1 MRSLYFRVFV
11 ITIYTITLSSLLGFV
26 VSNMYYH
33 WKLKPYNDAKLTGIA
48 GHIREF
54 AQRNPE
60 LLQSYLQ
67 NAADLGYQLYLYGE
81 DGTGTFYGG
90 AFRRR
95 ELPQAVVDE
104 VLAGGQYHGVARF
117 PGHLLITG
125 YFNNSLEN
133 SVGLPLEAGDK
144 RYALFLRPDISLQF
158 GELRVF
164 FAMILVLSILFS
176 IPYFLLSTR
185 YLVQP
190 ITFLTEA
197 TKRIA
202 QGDFNLRLPTRR
214 KDEIG
219 QLASHFQI
227 MSSQLERSD
236 KARKEFVANVSHE
249 IHSPLA
255 SIQGF
260 ADTLLQDELDHEQ
273 RRYYAGIIGQE
284 ARHLTALSRQL
295 LLLSKLDHDKQAI
308 AKTLFSVK
316 TQLRQSLKLLD
327 WQLTEKGLAVR
338 MQIPAD
344 LNVFGDEV
352 LLMQVWS
359 NLLSN
364 AVKHIAEGRSIEI
377 KAYEENGWTCVHISD
392 NGNGIPEEQLPYIF
406 DRFYR
411 GDGARQRGAG
421 STGLGLSIVWEI
433 IKLHGGEIKVQSSA
447 GKGTAFLVR
456 LPKINKTTGRSSNS

>member
-11 ITIYTITLSSLLGFV
+11 ITIYTITLSSLLGFI
-26 VSNMYYH
+26 VSNAYYH
-33 WKLKPYNDAKLTGIA
+33 WKLKPYNDAKLSGMA

-54 AQRNPE
+54 VQRNPE
-60 LLQSYLQ
+60 LLHEYLQ
-67 NAADLGYQLYLYGE
+67 NAADLGYQLYIYGD
-81 DGTGTFYGG
+81 DGTGTFYGSP
-90 AFRRR
+90 FRKP
-95 ELPQAVVDE
+95 ELPQAVVLA
-104 VLAGGQYHGVARF
+104 VLAGGQYHGVAQF
-117 PGHLLITG
+117 PSHLLITG
-125 YFNNSLEN
+125 YFKNSLEN
-133 SVGLPLEAGDK
+133 SVGLPLEVGDK
-144 RYALFLRPDISLQF
+144 RYALFLRPDVSLQF
-158 GELRVF
+158 GELRIF

-202 QGDFNLRLPTRR
+202 QGDFNLRLATKRR
-214 KDEIG
+214 DEIG

-260 ADTLLQDELDHEQ
+260 ADTLLQDGLDNGQ
-273 RRYYAGIIGQE
+273 KRYYAGIIGQE

-295 LLLSKLDHDKQAI
+295 LLLSKLDHDKDAI
-308 AKTLFSVK
+308 AKTVFPVK
-316 TQLRQSLKLLD
+316 IQLRQSLKLLE
-327 WQLTEKGLAVR
+327 WQLTDKGLAVR
-338 MQIPAD
+338 MQVPAE
-344 LNVFGDEV
+344 LYVFGDEV

-377 KAYEENGWTCVHISD
+377 KASEENGFTIVHISD
-392 NGNGIPEEQLPYIF
+392 NGDGIPEEQLPFIF

-433 IKLHGGEIKVQSSA
+433 VKLHGGEIKVKSGA
-447 GKGTAFLVR
+447 GEGTTFSVR
-456 LPKINKTTGRSSNS
+456 LPIVHKSNERAANI